1 MINVKDI
8 AKIESKRREVKKE
21 IYTKIF
27 EQFSRKIKQTVELG
41 QKQLFLSV
49 PSFLM
54 GYPTFDRTRAKLY
67 LIRQLERSGFQVTST
82 GDYELYVTWSTGKSQ
97 SHQEKE
103 KEEEEL
109 DEFPT
114 LMNLKKAANKY
125 RHS

>member
-1 MINVKDI
+1 MINIKDI

-27 EQFSRKIKQTVELG
+27 EQFSRKIKQTVELN

-54 GYPTFDRTRAKLY
+54 GYPTFDRKRAKIY

-82 GDYELYVTWSTGKSQ
+82 GDYELYVTWDTTGKSQ
-97 SHQEKE
+97 NQKE
-103 KEEEEL
+103 KEEEL

>member
-1 MINVKDI
+1 MINIKDI

-54 GYPTFDRTRAKLY
+54 GYPTFDRMRAKIY
-67 LIRQLERSGFQVTST
+67 LMRQLERSGFQVTST
-82 GDYELYVTWSTGKSQ
+82 GDYELYVTWATGKSQ
-97 SHQEKE
+97 HEKE
-103 KEEEEL
+103 KEKEEEL

>member
-1 MINVKDI
+1 MINIKDI
-8 AKIESKRREVKKE
+8 AKIESKRKEVKKE

-54 GYPTFDRTRAKLY
+54 GYPTFDRTKAKLY
-67 LIRQLERSGFQVTST
+67 LIRQLERSGFKVTST
-82 GDYELYVTWSTGKSQ
+82 GDYELYVTWYTTCKTKP
-97 SHQEKE
+97 QEE
-103 KEEEEL
+103 EEEEL